1 MSSLWHSAT
10 RTGTEGVH
18 RRLESPC
25 WPDASTIGG
34 VAVREEVQLAGKRP
48 RRKFSKEFKR
58 DAVEIVGASG
68 KPIR

>member
-1 MSSLWHSAT
+1 M
-10 RTGTEGVH
+10 
-18 RRLESPC
+18 
-25 WPDASTIGG
+25 GG